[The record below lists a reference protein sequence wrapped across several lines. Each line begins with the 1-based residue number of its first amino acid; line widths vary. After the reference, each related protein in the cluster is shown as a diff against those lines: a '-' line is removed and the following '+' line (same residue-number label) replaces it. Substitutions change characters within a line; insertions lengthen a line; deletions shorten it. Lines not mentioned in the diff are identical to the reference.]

1 MLTPCGFLW
10 FIADVA
16 ETKEKKSEVKVGVV
30 VGEVA
35 VCRV

>member
-1 MLTPCGFLW
+1 MLTPYGFLW

-16 ETKEKKSEVKVGVV
+16 ETKEKKSDVKVGAA

-35 VCRV
+35 E